1 MASAVKE
8 QERESEQQTTEPR
21 DRRSVTVMIILFLVF
36 FLGVSDN
43 QMVSPLLPRIADEF
57 KLAPGDVGRLIGPAY
72 ALAAASVALLVGPA
86 SDKFGRR
93 KFLLY
98 ASILFGV
105 SLISVAFIRDLRT
118 LTGVRFFTGLA
129 AGTFSTCSIAYV
141 GDYFPYK
148 RRGTAM
154 SVVQSGY
161 FAALVLGVPVGSLL
175 AQWRGWR
182 SSFIAFGVLSILA
195 FILVRFR
202 LPVDT
207 PQMAGEDLGDRMV
220 RRFGNIRIVF
230 ETRERIAA
238 VVGAFFVSA
247 GFVGFIYYLGS
258 WLTKTFGLQTKQIG
272 LVFIAVGVAS
282 LGGSLLAGPIADR
295 FGKRAISII
304 STLVLGLALL
314 LMPHLT
320 WGALLF
326 LGFLAAS
333 LAFAFRQGP
342 LQALATELVP
352 KNARGALV
360 ATRNT
365 ASQVGIAAS
374 TAINGW
380 LYDAYGY
387 TAVGLFSAVLTLG
400 AAVCILMMK
409 EPVGTKE

>member
-8 QERESEQQTTEPR
+8 QERESEQPAAEPG
-21 DRRSVTVMIILFLVF
+21 DGRSVTVMIILFLVF

-161 FAALVLGVPVGSLL
+161 FVALGLGVPIGSLL
-175 AQWRGWR
+175 AHRLGWR
-182 SSFIAFGVLSILA
+182 SSFVAFGALSLIAFVL
-195 FILVRFR
+195 LVSR
-202 LPVDT
+202 LPEDRG
-207 PQMAGEDLGDRMV
+207 QMAEQDFSDRLA
-220 RRFGNIRIVF
+220 RRFGNMRLVF
-230 ETRERIAA
+230 ESKETVAA
-238 VVGAFFVSA
+238 VISAFFVSA
-247 GFVGFIYYLGS
+247 GFVGFFYYLFS
-258 WLTKTFGLQTKQIG
+258 WLTKAFGFKTEDVG
-272 LVFIAVGVAS
+272 LIYIPLMIAS
-282 LGGSLLAGPIADR
+282 LAGSLIAGPVADR

-304 STLVLGLALL
+304 STLVLAAGLL
-314 LMPHLT
+314 LIPHLR
-320 WGALLF
+320 WGTF
-326 LGFLAAS
+326 LVAAFLIAG

-380 LYDAYGY
+380 LYDTHGY
-387 TAVGLFSAVLTLG
+387 AAVGLFSAALTIG
-400 AAVCILMMK
+400 AAVCILIMK
-409 EPVGTKE
+409 EPLGEKN

>member
-1 MASAVKE
+1 MASAVKG
-8 QERESEQQTTEPR
+8 QERESEQPVAER
-21 DRRSVTVMIILFLVF
+21 GDGRSVTVMIILFLVF

-161 FAALVLGVPVGSLL
+161 FVALGLGVPVGSVL
-175 AQWRGWR
+175 AHRLGWR
-182 SSFIAFGVLSILA
+182 SSFVAFGALSLIAFVLLLS
-195 FILVRFR
+195 R
-202 LPVDT
+202 LPEDR
-207 PQMAGEDLGDRMV
+207 PQMAEQDFSDRLA
-220 RRFGNIRIVF
+220 RRFGNIRLVF
-230 ETRERIAA
+230 ESKETVAA
-238 VVGAFFVSA
+238 VISAFFVSA
-247 GFVGFIYYLGS
+247 GFVGFFYYLFS
-258 WLTKTFGLQTKQIG
+258 WLTKAFGFKTEDVG
-272 LVFIAVGVAS
+272 LIYIPLMIAS
-282 LGGSLLAGPIADR
+282 LAGSLIAGPVADR
-295 FGKRAISII
+295 FGKRTISII
-304 STLVLGLALL
+304 STVVLAAGLL
-314 LMPHLT
+314 LIPHLP
-320 WGALLF
+320 WGIF
-326 LGFLAAS
+326 LLAAFLIAG

-380 LYDAYGY
+380 LYDTHGY
-387 TAVGLFSAVLTLG
+387 AAVGLFSAALTIG
-400 AAVCILMMK
+400 AAVCILIMK
-409 EPVGTKE
+409 EPLGEKN

>member
-1 MASAVKE
+1 MASAVKG
-8 QERESEQQTTEPR
+8 QERESEQPVAER
-21 DRRSVTVMIILFLVF
+21 GDGRSVTVMIILFLVF

-161 FAALVLGVPVGSLL
+161 FVALGLGVPVGSVL
-175 AQWRGWR
+175 AQRLGWR
-182 SSFIAFGVLSILA
+182 SSFVAFGALSLIAFVLLLS
-195 FILVRFR
+195 R
-202 LPVDT
+202 LPEDR
-207 PQMAGEDLGDRMV
+207 PQIAEQDFSDRLA
-220 RRFGNIRIVF
+220 RRFGNIRLVF
-230 ETRERIAA
+230 ESKETVAA
-238 VVGAFFVSA
+238 VISAFFVSA
-247 GFVGFIYYLGS
+247 GFVGFFYYLFS
-258 WLTKTFGLQTKQIG
+258 WLTKAFGFKTEDVG
-272 LVFIAVGVAS
+272 LIYIPLMIAS
-282 LGGSLLAGPIADR
+282 LAGSLIAGPVADR
-295 FGKRAISII
+295 FGKRTISII
-304 STLVLGLALL
+304 STVVLAAGLL
-314 LMPHLT
+314 LIPHLP
-320 WGALLF
+320 WGIF
-326 LGFLAAS
+326 LLAAFLIAG

-380 LYDAYGY
+380 LYDTHGY
-387 TAVGLFSAVLTLG
+387 AAVGLFSAALTIG
-400 AAVCILMMK
+400 AAVCILIMK
-409 EPVGTKE
+409 EPLGEKN